1 MRVLWALLLAVA
13 QAKVVTTTV
22 TMSETVDW
30 NYITKFAVDIGSGE
44 YSIRAKFTKPLTSLN
59 ETKILTLH
67 LYRDTDWDNA
77 LNQETCEGRTR
88 HAHIHQSIHLPA
100 SGEWSDVIARKMTQR
115 VRPYYWYFALAD
127 CRHEL
132 KGAYRVK
139 LEVTVT
145 NADGSHFSLE
155 DRNMEYVYILFL
167 VVFLLFM
174 STNVLSLLRRF
185 QKTDTLE
192 PPLFML
198 NMSISGQIS
207 SLMFGGLHLLIYA
220 YDGSGFSLF
229 DFFHQTS
236 ELGSHLLLTILFL
249 LISLGWVLKYS
260 EFPDLE
266 VYLPVTFLVVVLH
279 LMVAGLGRLAD
290 DSHSKYTDYEGI
302 SGVLLLIMRFGM
314 WAWFAYNMK
323 SLYQSSQPTLRTLV
337 WELALIGTVYL
348 LSLPVL
354 VLISYFIAPYVRK
367 KVVIIGALVIQ
378 MAAFMMMG
386 RLLSEKSKFYKMST
400 MAGSVLPG
408 AKAK

>member
-13 QAKVVTTTV
+13 QAKVISTTV
-22 TMSETVDW
+22 TLSETVDW
-30 NYITKFAVDIGSGE
+30 SYITKFAVDIGSGE
-44 YSIRAKFTKPLTSLN
+44 YSIRAKLTKPMSNLN

-88 HAHIHQSIHLPA
+88 HAHIHQSIHLSA
-100 SGEWSDVIARKMTQR
+100 AGEWSDVVKRSMKQR
-115 VRPYYWYFALAD
+115 IRPFYYYFALAD
-127 CRHEL
+127 CKHEL
-132 KGAYRVK
+132 KGAYRIK
-139 LEVTVT
+139 LEVTIT

-155 DRNMEYVYILFL
+155 DRDMEYVYLFFL
-167 VVFLLFM
+167 VFFLFFM
-174 STNVLSLLRRF
+174 SKSVLSLLRRF
-185 QKTDTLE
+185 QKTDSLE
-192 PPLFML
+192 PPLFLL
-198 NMSISGQIS
+198 NLSISGQIS
-207 SLMFGGLHLLIYA
+207 SLMFGGLHLLIYS
-220 YDGSGFSLF
+220 YDGSGFSVF

-236 ELGSHLLLTILFL
+236 ELGSHLMLTILFL

-260 EFPDLE
+260 DFPDLE

-279 LMVAGLGRLAD
+279 LMIAGLGRLAD

-302 SGVLLLIMRFGM
+302 AGVLLLLMRVGL
-314 WAWFAYNMK
+314 WGWFAYNMK
-323 SLYQSSQPTLRTLV
+323 ALYQSSQPTLRTLV
-337 WELALIGTVYL
+337 WELALIGTLYL

-354 VLISYFIAPYVRK
+354 VLISYIIAPYVRK

-378 MAAFMMMG
+378 MAAFMMMS

-408 AKAK
+408 AKTK